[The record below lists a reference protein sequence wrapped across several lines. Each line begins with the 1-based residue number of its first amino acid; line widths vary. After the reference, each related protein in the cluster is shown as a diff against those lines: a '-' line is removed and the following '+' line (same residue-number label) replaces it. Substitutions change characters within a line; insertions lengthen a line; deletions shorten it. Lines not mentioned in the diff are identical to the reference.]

1 MVAECGSG
9 SHQAARYGRVGG
21 GAAPGTADVVDA
33 VSGVDA
39 GMGNAQYVVMPAL
52 LQSSSAVGA
61 ASVVGATTII
71 SASFAAALAGAVMAA
86 ALSAM
91 VGHGILRPLL
101 EARGIVPWTVRDSL
115 GSLPLV
121 IFGSALAAG
130 STIYGAARF
139 FSAEPLV
146 RVLCLALLCAG
157 LLAVRLGLLALRKL
171 T

>member
-1 MVAECGSG
+1 
-9 SHQAARYGRVGG
+9 
-21 GAAPGTADVVDA
+21 
-33 VSGVDA
+33 
-39 GMGNAQYVVMPAL
+39 MPAL
-52 LQSSSAVGA
+52 LQNSSSASGVVTDVA
-61 ASVVGATTII
+61 AHAAADAVGATTIV
-71 SASFAAALAGAVMAA
+71 SGTAVGALAGAAIAGAVIAA

-91 VGHGILRPLL
+91 VAHGILRPLL

-115 GSLPLV
+115 GSIPLV

-130 STIYGAARF
+130 SAIYGAGWL
-139 FSAEPLV
+139 FSAEPMV